1 MRKEQLP
8 GLMAPRL
15 PHQSRCPQKWDLYHL
30 QTGKCWWLGCQA
42 GRSLKDMQMSCSY
55 FSGADTH
62 QAPRTASPFQRH
74 CLTQQLYTHR
84 GNWGSALGLQHTVKF
99 WLLGFPSK
107 YLLHALLGRHLA
119 LSDLYSHNSS
129 EGISLPSCERP
140 KDQQAKHVVR
150 TPWPYVAFGLSQ
162 EQTLRQRFALNKM
175 FVSLCG

>member
-1 MRKEQLP
+1 
-8 GLMAPRL
+8 
-15 PHQSRCPQKWDLYHL
+15 
-30 QTGKCWWLGCQA
+30 
-42 GRSLKDMQMSCSY
+42 MQMSCSY